1 MAPIVDFRKVA
12 GKKGFY
18 RKSVEILPLFQ
29 SDRRRLLPAGQDVET
44 TGGREHRKGV
54 VHDASDSLKQSR
66 FVGQVPN
73 LPHKSWEETSM
84 IRHIVLFRFKT
95 ETSQSDRDA
104 FLAMLRAMPSKI
116 SEIKSFEAGF

>member
-73 LPHKSWEETSM
+73 LPYKSWEESGKNLLKYYPNPYFN
-84 IRHIVLFRFKT
+84 LFPVPPPPR
-95 ETSQSDRDA
+95 
-104 FLAMLRAMPSKI
+104 
-116 SEIKSFEAGF
+116 GFVSV